1 MQLPCT
7 VFEDFPQ
14 VLSTAL
20 QATLTDPSIFKVV
33 VAEFSPGIAELQLLQ
48 RAPRWDASN
57 GGAGGADGTA
67 GSSGGGGRSRARGRS
82 EVVLRLGLQRS
93 DDEVIREHATTFAVK
108 V

>member
-57 GGAGGADGTA
+57 GGAGGADGSG
-67 GSSGGGGRSRARGRS
+67 GSSTGGRSRARGRS